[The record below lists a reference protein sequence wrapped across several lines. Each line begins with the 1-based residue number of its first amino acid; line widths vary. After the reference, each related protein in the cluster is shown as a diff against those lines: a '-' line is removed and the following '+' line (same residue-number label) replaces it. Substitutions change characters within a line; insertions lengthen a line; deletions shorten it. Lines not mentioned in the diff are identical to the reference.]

1 MAGVALDYRIPAPRL
16 APFISTFYRLEM
28 ANGLD
33 EVERADRAQLRLRLT
48 PGSACYCFGDGTRQD
63 ATPLHLLGPTSG
75 AYVVKADG
83 PLLVF
88 GMGVTPAGWEALID
102 DDASLL
108 LNRVADAAAIL
119 GPVLTDAVARLDPL
133 SDIEAMAAVIEPM
146 LDAMLRP
153 SQPGTQRFVAAV
165 DGWLGGEPSPSIDDL
180 VRITGL
186 SRRQVERRCNQLY
199 GAPPKLLARKYRA
212 LRAAVTLAQHPVH
225 ELQVLDG
232 FYDQSHM
239 IREIKQFT
247 GMTPRQ
253 MRAGTGGWLTQLS
266 INRRSSLEGSVPPIV
281 SRT

>member
-1 MAGVALDYRIPAPRL
+1 MAGVVLDYQIPALRL
-16 APFISTFYRLEM
+16 APYISTFYRLQTV
-28 ANGLD
+28 AGLD

-48 PGSACYCFGDGTRQD
+48 PGNAHYVFADGSRQE

-75 AYVVKADG
+75 AFTVRAEG

-88 GMGVTPAGWEALID
+88 GMGLTPAGWEALID

-108 LNRVADAAAIL
+108 LNRVADAAAVLGESLTEAAARL
-119 GPVLTDAVARLDPL
+119 GPEQ
-133 SDIEAMAAVIEPM
+133 DIAMMAAIVEPV

-153 SQPGTQRFVAAV
+153 PQNGTRSFVEAV
-165 DGWLGGEPSPSIDDL
+165 DAWLADAPSPSLDALADA
-180 VRITGL
+180 TGL

-212 LRAAVTLAQHPVH
+212 LRAAVALSKQRGGEMPVI
-225 ELQVLDG
+225 EG

-253 MRAGTGGWLTQLS
+253 VRTGGGGWLTQLS
-266 INRRSSLEGSVPPIV
+266 IQHRSALEGSVPPIV